1 MDSTIAVF
9 RRNYLTRSDTEIW
22 VMSEYGSVDSWVR
35 LLTVGMY
42 ENGVPR
48 ALGFRSNGDVLFEL
62 SGGEIV
68 SGDPESFEV
77 RELEL
82 QGEVGYSVVCSF
94 EETLVLLDK

>member
-1 MDSTIAVF
+1 M
-9 RRNYLTRSDTEIW
+9 E
-22 VMSEYGSVDSWVR
+22 EYGSVDTWVR

-48 ALGFRSNGDVLFEL
+48 ALGFRGNGEVLFEL

-77 RELEL
+77 REMELE
-82 QGEVGYSVVCSF
+82 GEVGYSVVSSF
-94 EETLVLLDK
+94 QETLVLLDISSACCDYT